1 MKLCKDCANARMV
14 GKTIAWCAA
23 PENGYDVITGGFVV
37 RNCRTSR
44 TDGTY
49 GACGLDA
56 EFFVQ
61 RKQSFFERIL
71 NVLKG

>member
-1 MKLCKDCANARMV
+1 MKLCKDCANAEMI
-14 GKTIAWCAA
+14 GKTVVWCAA
-23 PENGYDVITGGFVV
+23 PENGYDLVDGGTRVLSAGL
-37 RNCRTSR
+37 SR
-44 TDGTY
+44 TDGIH